1 VKARYVLTD
10 YVEQALARAAYD
22 KLGNGSYAGRIPS
35 CRGVVAFA
43 QTLQA
48 CEKELRSVLEDWV
61 LLGLKMGHKL
71 PIIASIDLNR
81 GPKREP
87 VEAL

>member
-1 VKARYVLTD
+1 
-10 YVEQALARAAYD
+10 
-22 KLGNGSYAGRIPS
+22 
-35 CRGVVAFA
+35 VAFA